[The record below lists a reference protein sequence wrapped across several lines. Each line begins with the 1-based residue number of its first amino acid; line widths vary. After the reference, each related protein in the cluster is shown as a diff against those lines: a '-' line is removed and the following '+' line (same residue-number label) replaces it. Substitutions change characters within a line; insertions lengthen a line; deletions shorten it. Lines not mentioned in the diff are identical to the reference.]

1 MNNDEKMTTNE
12 ILDIFS
18 NKEER
23 PSTEF
28 EKNLKAECLKNFS
41 AKKPNF
47 ILSIMEKSKK
57 LLIAGGAFLVL
68 LVAIGVPVT
77 VITLKNRGNNKGDDV
92 VDVNA
97 KLAQTNLEELLINAI
112 KSNNG
117 NLISKSSS
125 RNQTAINESGDMSLT
140 ATVESLSTSY
150 VGIPSNAEW
159 TDFNYTYWKN
169 TYTKG
174 PAADKCQFGW
184 YDQLSDKVIYEGY
197 NYWDSS
203 NPMDY
208 SLGKYKSTSKTA
220 DGTLIDYSLSDG
232 NSNFVYRGGKYAVL
246 ETYSYLIYGLYEDT
260 NTMVDEVSEGNPDEI
275 STEPSHDE
283 MYDGVDIS
291 TTNPE
296 SPENPVD
303 LIELYFGEDA
313 KLITYEIYNGE
324 YHFVVEWTTNDYYC
338 GQNEQITVVNRVWIR
353 ESDYNW
359 SKNEMYF
366 GSVKETNLISRDETI
381 SVNKNVTFEE
391 VSDKFN
397 NEYSN
402 IETKEFK
409 YDYSYFSPEQ
419 EKPRIKKVLTENQF
433 SVIIPT
439 DMELSYVS
447 SYLTYAYY
455 IDPYFELYCNRDFYS
470 DGEFGDKLYKM
481 NCENNSLL
489 VGTIEEADYIY
500 IEPELSFA
508 INTPVDDNTINP
520 EYYWISIFPKETLES
535 DLLKMNFS
543 QNSHSDEYE
552 QVEEYKLL
560 GNKNLTIGGTT
571 VIAKVYS
578 QTSTYSYGI
587 KESSIDGI
595 TSIEKVPGTEEKNE
609 KNQTVIMIF
618 NYDNMVY
625 IIGNYQY
632 NNEITITELPATFS
646 SYNTANLSQRNAL
659 FVLIDKMYENL
670 QRDIVLYQEVYQE
683 DSVSVR

>member
-77 VITLKNRGNNKGDDV
+77 VITLKNRGNKDDV

-97 KLAQTNLEELLINAI
+97 KLAQTNLEELLMNTI
-112 KSNNG
+112 KNNNG
-117 NLISKSSS
+117 NLITKSSS

-184 YDQLSDKVIYEGY
+184 YDQLSDKVIYESY

-203 NPMDY
+203 DSMDY
-208 SLGKYKSTSKTA
+208 TLGKYKSTSKTD

-232 NSNFVYRGGKYAVL
+232 NSNFIYRGGKYAIL
-246 ETYSYLIYGLYEDT
+246 ETYNFPIYGLYEDT
-260 NTMVDEVSEGNPDEI
+260 STMVDDVSAGNPDEI
-275 STEPSHDE
+275 STEPSSE
-283 MYDGVDIS
+283 EIYDGVDIS
-291 TTNPE
+291 TTD
-296 SPENPVD
+296 PENPED

-313 KLITYEIYNGE
+313 ELIAYEIYNDE
-324 YHFVVEWTTNDYYC
+324 YHFVVEWTMKDYYC

-353 ESDYNW
+353 ESDFNW
-359 SKNEMYF
+359 SKSETYF
-366 GSVKETNLISRDETI
+366 NSVKESNLISRDETI
-381 SVNKNVTFEE
+381 SVNKKVTFEE

-397 NEYSN
+397 NEYSD
-402 IETKEFK
+402 IETKEFN
-409 YDYSYFSPEQ
+409 YDYSYFNPEQ
-419 EKPRIKKVLTENQF
+419 EKPRIKNVLTENQY

-439 DMELSYVS
+439 NMELSYVS
-447 SYLTYAYY
+447 SYLTYADY

-470 DGEFGDKLYKM
+470 DGEFGEKLYKM
-481 NCENNSLL
+481 NCENNSWLGET
-489 VGTIEEADYIY
+489 VEEAEYLY
-500 IEPELSFA
+500 IEPELVFSV
-508 INTPVDDNTINP
+508 NTPVDSNTSNP

-535 DLLKMNFS
+535 DLLKMNFNQKS
-543 QNSHSDEYE
+543 YSDEYG

-560 GNKNLTIGGTT
+560 GNKNLTIGEKTI
-571 VIAKVYS
+571 VAKVYS
-578 QTSTYSYGI
+578 QVSTYSYSEGG
-587 KESSIDGI
+587 KEAL
-595 TSIEKVPGTEEKNE
+595 TER
-609 KNQTVIMIF
+609 NQTVIMIF

-625 IIGNYQY
+625 TIGNYQY
-632 NNEITITELPATFS
+632 NNEITITGLPTTFD
-646 SYNTANLSQRNAL
+646 SYNSANTSQRNAL
-659 FVLIDKMYENL
+659 FVLIDKMYENM
-670 QRDIVLYQEVYQE
+670 QRDIELYQE
-683 DSVSVR
+683 DSVSLR

>member
-77 VITLKNRGNNKGDDV
+77 VITLKNRGNKDDV

-97 KLAQTNLEELLINAI
+97 KLAQTNLEELLMNTI
-112 KSNNG
+112 KNNNG
-117 NLISKSSS
+117 NLITKSSS

-184 YDQLSDKVIYEGY
+184 YDQLSDKVIYESY

-203 NPMDY
+203 DSMDY
-208 SLGKYKSTSKTA
+208 TLGKYKSTSKTD

-232 NSNFVYRGGKYAVL
+232 NSNFIYRGGKYAIL
-246 ETYSYLIYGLYEDT
+246 ETYNFPIYGLYEDT
-260 NTMVDEVSEGNPDEI
+260 STMVDDVSAGNPDEI
-275 STEPSHDE
+275 STEPSSE
-283 MYDGVDIS
+283 EIYDGVDIS
-291 TTNPE
+291 TTD
-296 SPENPVD
+296 PENPED

-313 KLITYEIYNGE
+313 ELIAYEIYNDE
-324 YHFVVEWTTNDYYC
+324 YHFVVEWTMKDYYC

-353 ESDYNW
+353 ESDFNW
-359 SKNEMYF
+359 SKSETYF
-366 GSVKETNLISRDETI
+366 NSVKESNLISRDETI
-381 SVNKNVTFEE
+381 SVNKKVTFEE

-397 NEYSN
+397 NEYSD
-402 IETKEFK
+402 IETKEFN
-409 YDYSYFSPEQ
+409 YDYSYFNPEQ
-419 EKPRIKKVLTENQF
+419 EKPRIKNVLTENQY

-439 DMELSYVS
+439 NMELSYVS
-447 SYLTYAYY
+447 SYLTYADY

-470 DGEFGDKLYKM
+470 DGEFGEKLYKM
-481 NCENNSLL
+481 NCENNSWLGET
-489 VGTIEEADYIY
+489 VEEAEYLY
-500 IEPELSFA
+500 IEPELVFSV
-508 INTPVDDNTINP
+508 NTPVDSNTSNP
-520 EYYWISIFPKETLES
+520 EYYGISIFPKETLES
-535 DLLKMNFS
+535 DLLKMNFNQKS
-543 QNSHSDEYE
+543 YSDEYG

-560 GNKNLTIGGTT
+560 GNKNLTIGEKTI
-571 VIAKVYS
+571 VAKVYS
-578 QTSTYSYGI
+578 QVSTYSYSEGG
-587 KESSIDGI
+587 KEAL
-595 TSIEKVPGTEEKNE
+595 TER
-609 KNQTVIMIF
+609 NQTVIMIF

-625 IIGNYQY
+625 TIGNYQY
-632 NNEITITELPATFS
+632 NNEITITGLPTTFD
-646 SYNTANLSQRNAL
+646 SYNSANTSQRNAL
-659 FVLIDKMYENL
+659 FVLIDKMYENM
-670 QRDIVLYQEVYQE
+670 QRDIELYQE
-683 DSVSVR
+683 DSVSLR